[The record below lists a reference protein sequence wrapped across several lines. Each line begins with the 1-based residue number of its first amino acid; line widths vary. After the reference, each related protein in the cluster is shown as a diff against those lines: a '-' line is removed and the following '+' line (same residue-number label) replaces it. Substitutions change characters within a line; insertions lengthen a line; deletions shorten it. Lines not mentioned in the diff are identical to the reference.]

1 MISVILLMAGVGS
14 RMGIDKNKVLLPLGD
29 KLIFEHS
36 LDLFLSYGFEVVCV
50 INKNDEEFIKNRL
63 QGKAKYIYGGKTR
76 QDSVYNGLNSIS
88 GDYVL
93 IHDAARPLI
102 SKDVIDNILKIKSDK
117 KGILCYL
124 DTKDTIKIN
133 DTKLITLDRS
143 KLISAVTPQCG
154 PKDVL
159 LESYTKAKNENKS
172 FTDDISIL
180 EYYSDIKIDLVKANE
195 EVIKVTTKLDY
206 EIVKLLEAKWLELV
220 IHGTLIN

>member
-63 QGKAKYIYGGKTR
+63 QGKAKYIYGGETR
-76 QDSVYNGLNSIS
+76 QDSVYNGLNSIT

-124 DTKDTIKIN
+124 ETKDTIKIN
-133 DTKLITLDRS
+133 DIKLITLDRS

-154 PKDVL
+154 PKDIL
-159 LESYTKAKNENKS
+159 LKCYTKAKNDNKS

>member
-14 RMGIDKNKVLLPLGD
+14 RMGIDKNNVLLPLGD

-63 QGKAKYIYGGKTR
+63 QGKAKYIYGGETR
-76 QDSVYNGLNSIS
+76 QDSVYNGLNSIT

-124 DTKDTIKIN
+124 ETKDTIKIN
-133 DTKLITLDRS
+133 DIKLITLDRS

-154 PKDVL
+154 PKDIL
-159 LESYTKAKNENKS
+159 LKCYTKAKNDNKS

-206 EIVKLLEAKWLELV
+206 EIVKLLEAK
-220 IHGTLIN
+220 